1 MHAWGPASGFWTSGT
16 IASSSAL
23 VGFGLDS
30 VIAVK
35 EGRDAWRGKG
45 RCAPAA
51 GPDGCGRRPEGV
63 PVKPA
68 QNHPFGNTSIAPPQE
83 SHLRAAPLCGRISG
97 AFGAFS

>member
-16 IASSSAL
+16 PGDLGANSSCSPSAPRRPAGTIASPSAL

-45 RCAPAA
+45 CRTPAA
-51 GPDGCGRRPEGV
+51 GPDGCGR
-63 PVKPA
+63 
-68 QNHPFGNTSIAPPQE
+68 
-83 SHLRAAPLCGRISG
+83 
-97 AFGAFS
+97 

>member
-16 IASSSAL
+16 IPSSSAL

-45 RCAPAA
+45 
-51 GPDGCGRRPEGV
+51 
-63 PVKPA
+63 
-68 QNHPFGNTSIAPPQE
+68 
-83 SHLRAAPLCGRISG
+83 
-97 AFGAFS
+97 